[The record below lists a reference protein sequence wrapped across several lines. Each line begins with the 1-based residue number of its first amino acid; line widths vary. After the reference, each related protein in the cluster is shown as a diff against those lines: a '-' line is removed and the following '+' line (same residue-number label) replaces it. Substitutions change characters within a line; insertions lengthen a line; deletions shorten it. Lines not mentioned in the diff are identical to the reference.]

1 MHVSIIIVNYN
12 TKQLT
17 KNCIE
22 SIIAKTSGVEYEIIL
37 VDNESSDG
45 SQEVFASDKQ
55 IKFIE
60 AGENLGFGKANNLG
74 AQYAKGDYIFFLN

>member
-74 AQYAKGDYIFFLN
+74 AQYARVIIFSS